1 LIWLIIRIHKTRPR
15 VFSALNKC
23 AGLAPIFDNA
33 FFIRRRFAPLN
44 CSHCF
49 FIFEIVLVFF
59 STVKLRNVNLTDLKK
74 GLGPMMG
81 LQSKSGAENCA
92 RSTFI

>member
-1 LIWLIIRIHKTRPR
+1 
-15 VFSALNKC
+15 VFSALNGL
-23 AGLAPIFDNA
+23 AGLAPISDNA
-33 FFIRRRFAPLN
+33 FYSQAI
-44 CSHCF
+44 CSIEPF
-49 FIFEIVLVFF
+49 TLLFIFEIVLVFF

-92 RSTFI
+92 RPTFIMDLKGL